1 MKPYS
6 INANK
11 PTLTQK
17 RPTNAIM
24 LDDLHAD
31 IEEEKDAPG
40 EDSEQEPPSK
50 KDKSHKKKDK
60 KHKKDKKS
68 KKHKKDK
75 KSKKGGD
82 DDDV

>member
-1 MKPYS
+1 VKPYS
-6 INANK
+6 INTNK
-11 PTLTQK
+11 PAAAPK
-17 RPTNAIM
+17 RSANTIM
-24 LDDLHAD
+24 LDDLPDD
-31 IEEEKDAPG
+31 IEEEKEAAG
-40 EDSEQEPPSK
+40 DSDEQEPHSK